1 LLPNVDLVGGLV
13 DADLDTLAT
22 ALYVKI
28 DELLQRAPQLAPWR
42 PTIGITP
49 KLSDAELVTLA
60 VMQALLGFT
69 SEARWLRYAN
79 RHLRHLFPYL
89 PRQAGYN
96 KRLRGAAGLLRHAIR
111 AVATDTS
118 LWTDDVWI
126 VDSTPVECGRSRET
140 TKRSAPAGW
149 AQYGYCASH
158 SRYFWGLRLH
168 LVCTLH
174 GLPVAFAL
182 TGAKTDER
190 EVLLDLLSVE
200 PELVAARPGQT
211 LLADK
216 HYYGREFQEILAELG
231 VRLLRPARKGE
242 PQRPG
247 AHLFKPLRQLIE
259 SVNDTFK
266 GQLDLERHG
275 GRTLAGSRSG
285 SCSASSPWPPR
296 SGTTTRPDSQPYGPW
311 SPTTIDLGIDRLE
324 AAEVR
329 GPWVSVVDRRKPE
342 APCWEWHGDGTA
354 GEDALGSRVTAM
366 ASARAMDEARP
377 GRLSLVGKLSKTA
390 RQFIFV
396 AAR

>member
-1 LLPNVDLVGGLV
+1 M

-28 DELLQRAPQLAPWR
+28 DELLQQAPQLAPWR
-42 PTIGITP
+42 PTVGIAP

-69 SEARWLRYAN
+69 SEARWLRHAD

-96 KRLRGAAGLLRHAIR
+96 KRLRGVAGLLRHAIR

-118 LWTDDVWI
+118 LWTDDIWI

-140 TKRSAPAGW
+140 TKRSALAGW
-149 AQYGYCASH
+149 AQYGYWASH

-182 TGAKTDER
+182 TGAKADER
-190 EVLLDLLSVE
+190 QVLVDLLAVE

-216 HYYGREFQEILAELG
+216 HYYGREFQAILAGLG
-231 VRLLRPARKGE
+231 VRLLRPTRKGE
-242 PQRPG
+242 PQRAG
-247 AHLFKPLRQLIE
+247 AHLFRLLRQLIE
-259 SVNDTFK
+259 SVNQSLK
-266 GQLDLERHG
+266 GQLDWSA
-275 GRTLAGSRSG
+275 TVAVPLAESRSG
-285 SCSASSPWPPR
+285 SCSASSPWPSP
-296 SGTTTRPDSQPYGPW
+296 SGTTTRPDNRPYGP
-311 SPTTIDLGIDRLE
+311 
-324 AAEVR
+324 
-329 GPWVSVVDRRKPE
+329 
-342 APCWEWHGDGTA
+342 
-354 GEDALGSRVTAM
+354 
-366 ASARAMDEARP
+366 
-377 GRLSLVGKLSKTA
+377 
-390 RQFIFV
+390 
-396 AAR
+396 